1 MNNVNNVKVL
11 RDLSQCI
18 YILHSVINDS
28 ECELNDKFKLKLK
41 YVLAKLEYIYDTV
54 TYCE

>member
-1 MNNVNNVKVL
+1 MNNVKVL

-18 YILHSVINDS
+18 RVLNSIINDS

-41 YVLAKLEYIYDTV
+41 FVVRKLEHIYDVV
-54 TYCE
+54 THCE